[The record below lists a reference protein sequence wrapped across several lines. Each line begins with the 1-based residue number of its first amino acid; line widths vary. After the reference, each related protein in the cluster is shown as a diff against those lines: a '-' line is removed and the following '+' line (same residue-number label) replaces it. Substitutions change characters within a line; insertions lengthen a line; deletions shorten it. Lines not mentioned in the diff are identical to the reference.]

1 MRLAHRPRLA
11 LISAAF
17 AASALIFGSIGAT
30 ATLAVST
37 VVAQCPVNLRSTTST
52 SSTVVDVIATGATV
66 TASASVSGGAWSATG
81 CNGSNPSGTTW
92 YKITAVNGTST
103 SSLYGRS
110 AVYAATGLFKAASA
124 PPPPTGGLAEG
135 IDVSHWQ
142 GTINWSSVAA
152 AGKRFA
158 VMKATES
165 TVYVDAQYAG
175 WHSTARSV
183 GIRVGAYHFA
193 QPSTNAGDAVAE
205 ADWFVSHANITT
217 GDLVPALDLEVSNG
231 LSVAAMQ
238 SWVGSWL
245 KEVYA
250 KTGAKPMIY
259 TSPSFWR
266 TYLGDTHMFADQGY
280 TVLWVAH
287 WFVSAPSLPASNW
300 GGKGWT
306 FWQYSDCGRVS
317 GISGCVDLDR
327 FNGPDLTRVTYGAS
341 FSLAAAA
348 APSVKQGAT
357 RDIGISINRTWF
369 TLPVT
374 LSVGGLPAGVTA
386 TLSTT
391 STTGSAATLHVTTSK
406 SGTVTPV
413 GSYPITITAVSN
425 GATRTTAA
433 TLKVTDGIAPT
444 VAAPTSHLFAV
455 STLGSGVT
463 PGKTHW
469 SGTDAGGISAFSVQA
484 QVNAGTWT
492 TAPSSPTSATSAAQ
506 LWTFN
511 DVHRFRIRATDNAG
525 NTSAWAYGPSFKVGF
540 SQDSST
546 SVHYGTGWHGQS
558 TVYASGGSLHYTATA
573 GASASFTFSGAGISW
588 AAYRGPDRG
597 SAKIYIDGA
606 YLTTVSTYSATY
618 ASHQVVFAK
627 SWVTNGTHTI
637 KIVCVGT
644 AGHARIDLDGF
655 GRFVLS

>member
-1 MRLAHRPRLA
+1 MRLAPRPRLA

-17 AASALIFGSIGAT
+17 AASALIFASIGAT

-37 VVAQCPVNLRSTTST
+37 LVAQCPVNLRSTTST

-66 TASASVSGGAWSATG
+66 TASASVSGGSWSATG
-81 CNGSNPSGTTW
+81 CNGTNPSGTTW

-103 SSLYGRS
+103 STLYGRS

-124 PPPPTGGLAEG
+124 PPPPSGDWLEG

-142 GTINWSSVAA
+142 GTISWSSVAA
-152 AGKRFA
+152 AGKKFA

-165 TVYVDAQYAG
+165 TIYADAQYAG

-193 QPSTNAGDAVAE
+193 QPSTTAGDAVAE

-250 KTGAKPMIY
+250 KTGMKPMIY

-266 TYLGDTHMFADQGY
+266 TYVGDTRTFADQGY

-287 WFVSAPSLPASNW
+287 WFVSSPSVPGSNW

-327 FNGPDLTRVTYGAS
+327 FNGLDLTKVTYGAN

-357 RDIGISINRTWF
+357 NDVAITINRTWF
-369 TLPVT
+369 TLPVA

-406 SGTVTPV
+406 TDTVTPV
-413 GSYPITITAVSN
+413 GTYPITITAVGN
-425 GATRTTAA
+425 GSTKTATTK
-433 TLKVTDGIAPT
+433 LVVTDGIGPT
-444 VAAPTSHLFAV
+444 VAAPTSRMFAV
-455 STLGSGVT
+455 ATLGSGAA
-463 PGKTHW
+463 PGITHW
-469 SGTDAGGISAFSVQA
+469 SGSDASGISSFVVQA
-484 QVNAGTWT
+484 QVNGGTWST
-492 TAPSSPTSATSAAQ
+492 TAASPTTATSAAQ
-506 LWTFN
+506 LWSFN
-511 DVHRFRIRATDNAG
+511 NVHRFRIRAIDNAG
-525 NTSAWAYGPSFKVGF
+525 NSSGWAYGPSFKVGF
-540 SQDSST
+540 TQDTST
-546 SVHYGTGWHGQS
+546 SIQYAGGWHDVAN
-558 TVYASGGSLHYTATA
+558 VYASSGHLHSTSIA
-573 GASASFTFSGAGISW
+573 GASATFTFFGAGISW
-588 AAYRGPDRG
+588 ASYLGPTRG
-597 SAKIYIDGA
+597 SARIYVDGVYVGA
-606 YLTTVSTYSATY
+606 VSTYSATY
-618 ASHQVVFAK
+618 APKTVVWAK
-627 SWVTNGTHTI
+627 TWATNGSHTI

-644 AGHARIDLDGF
+644 AGRPRIDLDGF
-655 GRFVLS
+655 GRFNLT